1 MGEAQEAG
9 EVDGADLK
17 GDHERRE
24 QGGEPPRTEGESL
37 DPEAVRF
44 RRPLPKKGLAVE
56 IVNFAGKEGAE
67 RQEGQH
73 QGDVVQLRAVIAD
86 DQSGTTC
93 GGCGAT
99 IARGHQVVGL
109 PCGRQHAM
117 HARCVV
123 NALRRGGA

>member
-73 QGDVVQLRAVIAD
+73 QGTWCNFALSLQTTRAVRPAEVVEQQLLGD
-86 DQSGTTC
+86 TKWWACPVDVNMQC
-93 GGCGAT
+93 MRGAW
-99 IARGHQVVGL
+99 
-109 PCGRQHAM
+109 
-117 HARCVV
+117 
-123 NALRRGGA
+123 